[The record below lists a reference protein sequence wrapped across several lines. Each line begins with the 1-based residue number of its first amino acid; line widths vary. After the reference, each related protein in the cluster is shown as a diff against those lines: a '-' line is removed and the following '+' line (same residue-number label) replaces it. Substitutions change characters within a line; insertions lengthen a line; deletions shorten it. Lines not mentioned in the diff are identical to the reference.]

1 MKRETVSGLILAGGL
16 GSRMGGVDK
25 GLVELAGRPMVAH
38 VLARLQPQVGCVL
51 INANRNVGIYA
62 GFGLP
67 VLTDR
72 LAGFVGPLAGLDAA
86 LNGEADA
93 DDWVLTCPCD
103 SPFLPL
109 DLAARMLDAA
119 LGAGADVAMASALG
133 QHEPAFLLVH
143 RRVGASLARYLEEGG
158 RKMVRWVLGERHVV
172 VDFSDCPE
180 AFSNINT
187 PDELAR
193 HTPDSRSGDV
203 QSGLASS

>member
-38 VLARLQPQVGCVL
+38 VLARLQPQVGRVL
-51 INANRNVGIYA
+51 INANRNADVYA

-67 VLTDR
+67 VLADR
-72 LAGFVGPLAGLDAA
+72 LGGFVGPLAGLDAA
-86 LNGEADA
+86 LNGSADA
-93 DDWVLTCPCD
+93 GEWVLTCPCD

-119 LGAGADVAMASALG
+119 LAAGVDVAMASSLG
-133 QHEPAFLLVH
+133 QYEPVFLLAN
-143 RRVGASLARYLEEGG
+143 RRAGAALARYLADGG
-158 RKMVRWVLGERHVV
+158 RKIDRWVLGEQHVV

-193 HTPDSRSGDV
+193 HTPD
-203 QSGLASS
+203 

>member
-1 MKRETVSGLILAGGL
+1 
-16 GSRMGGVDK
+16 MGGVDK

-38 VLARLQPQVGCVL
+38 VLARLQPQVGRVL
-51 INANRNVGIYA
+51 INANRNADVYA

-67 VLTDR
+67 VLADR
-72 LAGFVGPLAGLDAA
+72 LGGFVGPLAGLDAA
-86 LNGEADA
+86 LNGDADA
-93 DDWVLTCPCD
+93 GEWVLTCPCD

-119 LGAGADVAMASALG
+119 LAAGVDVAMASALG
-133 QHEPAFLLVH
+133 QYEPVFLLAH
-143 RRVGASLARYLEEGG
+143 RRAGAALACYLEEGG
-158 RKMVRWVLGERHVV
+158 RKIDRWVLGEQHVV

-193 HTPDSRSGDV
+193 HAPD
-203 QSGLASS
+203 

>member
-38 VLARLQPQVGCVL
+38 VLARLQPQVGRVL
-51 INANRNVGIYA
+51 INANRNADVYA

-67 VLTDR
+67 VLVDR
-72 LAGFVGPLAGLDAA
+72 LGGFVGPLAGLDAA
-86 LNGEADA
+86 LNGDADA
-93 DDWVLTCPCD
+93 GEWVLTCPCD

-119 LGAGADVAMASALG
+119 LAAGVDVAMASALG
-133 QHEPAFLLVH
+133 QYEPVFLLAH
-143 RRVGASLARYLEEGG
+143 RRTGAALARYLAEGG
-158 RKMVRWVLGERHVV
+158 RKIDRWVLGEQHVV

-193 HTPDSRSGDV
+193 HAPD
-203 QSGLASS
+203 